1 MTVAITDIS
10 ITEGGPN
17 VFADLGLP
25 DAEELLVKAQ
35 LALQIAR
42 IQKARGLT
50 QSETSALI
58 GMPQPKLSNLLRG
71 RFHGISEDKMMR
83 CLTALGQ
90 DVTITVTPAKKKR
103 GRVEVAWAA

>member
-1 MTVAITDIS
+1 MDADIA

-35 LALQIAR
+35 LALRIAR
-42 IQKARGLT
+42 VLKQRGLT
-50 QSETSALI
+50 QSAAAALI

-83 CLTALGQ
+83 CLAALGH
-90 DVTITVTPAKKKR
+90 DVTITVSPARKAR
-103 GRVEVAWAA
+103 GRVEVAYA

>member
-1 MTVAITDIS
+1 MTADIA

-42 IQKARGLT
+42 ALKGRGLT
-50 QSETSALI
+50 QTEAAALT
-58 GMPQPKLSNLLRG
+58 GLPQPKLSNLLRG
-71 RFHGISEDKMMR
+71 KFTGVSEDRMMR
-83 CLTALGQ
+83 CLAALGH
-90 DVTITVTPAKKKR
+90 DVTITVSPAGGVR